1 MAKYSLFFFTLL
13 LSLSL
18 GLFVGQNYLTESVS
32 DEAQI
37 NETLNSKSLSESLE
51 TKIKSAINTVMDK
64 IFAKDTLKSSHTTKY
79 AESDSRSSTKED
91 LDFNPEVKDSD
102 ILNSKDEPQAQS
114 LPKAKSEVQET
125 SSAVTAKPKETETKS
140 TNITKPEKV
149 STQNTESWVIQI
161 AAFTS
166 ESDAL
171 KVEEQ
176 VKSYKF
182 PHYYYKATLNDQTWF
197 RVNIGPFK
205 TLAEAAEFKQTNK
218 VSLKFKGSFIKKL

>member
-18 GLFVGQNYLTESVS
+18 GLFVGQNYLTEAVS
-32 DEAQI
+32 EDATI
-37 NETLNSKSLSESLE
+37 NEDLNTESLSESLE
-51 TKIKSAINTVMDK
+51 VQLKSAINTVMDK
-64 IFAKDTLKSSHTTKY
+64 IFAKDTLAVESKNKTTSAKN
-79 AESDSRSSTKED
+79 ETKDD
-91 LDFNPEVKDSD
+91 LDFNPEAKDSET
-102 ILNSKDEPQAQS
+102 LNPKEEPATQTLPEAKKEVKEALTTVNEKSK
-114 LPKAKSEVQET
+114 
-125 SSAVTAKPKETETKS
+125 VTAPK
-140 TNITKPEKV
+140 TNSSLKPETPSV
-149 STQNTESWVIQI
+149 PSTEGWVIQI

-171 KVEEQ
+171 KVAEQ
-176 VKSYKF
+176 VKGYNF